1 MIRPRPK
8 SASAGRDWPH
18 LATATGTTCQRL
30 ALSPFARLLAV
41 PDRTGL
47 VISGA
52 MCRGALCK
60 DLALA
65 RIKEWHASVES
76 TPAFDF
82 GMRKGP
88 FGWEF
93 AVLTLSDCTSWPYVT
108 TWGMTQR
115 SENQNICNIL
125 IHFGCSFVAFSAV
138 SSVKAFGLFQA
149 SAHHHTLTLTR
160 RPSFLQHRARNN
172 TNITS
177 LAQLLHYSIIQ
188 GRHWHPFDQNSAS
201 KIFKRSAN
209 EKTALEALRSTPSNR
224 FTFGSFGGVAS
235 RQWPAEDKMQHY
247 AVVRYRTAGYRRDPA
262 GIRRDPWR
270 IGLQRN
276 QPSIF
281 RLCWRVRL

>member
-1 MIRPRPK
+1 MLPKWDHDQGMIRPRPK

-108 TWGMTQR
+108 T
-115 SENQNICNIL
+115 
-125 IHFGCSFVAFSAV
+125 
-138 SSVKAFGLFQA
+138 
-149 SAHHHTLTLTR
+149 
-160 RPSFLQHRARNN
+160 
-172 TNITS
+172 
-177 LAQLLHYSIIQ
+177 
-188 GRHWHPFDQNSAS
+188 
-201 KIFKRSAN
+201 
-209 EKTALEALRSTPSNR
+209 
-224 FTFGSFGGVAS
+224 
-235 RQWPAEDKMQHY
+235 
-247 AVVRYRTAGYRRDPA
+247 
-262 GIRRDPWR
+262 
-270 IGLQRN
+270 
-276 QPSIF
+276 
-281 RLCWRVRL
+281 